1 VDSLRDDLLQVHVR
15 GDGRIFGIADVLVLF
30 VERPCPIAGLLDDKV
45 FLRDG
50 RDAELAGRERCE
62 MRRAGIASP

>member
-1 VDSLRDDLLQVHVR
+1 VDSLRYDFLQVHVR
-15 GDGRIFGIADVLVLF
+15 GNGRIFGIADVLVLF

-50 RDAELAGRERCE
+50 RDAELRGEIR
-62 MRRAGIASP
+62 